1 MRPTPTPRRPRRSD
15 FQRTRRRIVE
25 AARALVAERGPEGLT
40 VSGVARAAQINR
52 TTAYQHFRTRDELVG
67 AVMAEIVAEVGGVIG
82 GEGGLADRID
92 RVAAYF
98 MDRPEIARLALH
110 LVLSETPFPSAA
122 WGPYLDE
129 MRALVASGGARPDV
143 DPEMLAHVL
152 MAVALLWPLQARVA
166 SDDPRAVL
174 EATRRF
180 TRELKRL
187 LLYGLFRPEAW
198 PDLVASVE
206 REPAPGATP
215 RRRTP

>member
-1 MRPTPTPRRPRRSD
+1 MPRRPRRSD

-25 AARALVAERGPEGLT
+25 AARALMAERGPEGLT

-67 AVMAEIVAEVGGVIG
+67 AVMTEIVAEVSGLIG
-82 GEGGLADRID
+82 GGGGLAERID
-92 RVAAYF
+92 HVAGYF
-98 MDRPEIARLALH
+98 MDHPEIARLALH

-122 WGPYLDE
+122 WGPYLEE
-129 MRALVASGGARPDV
+129 MRALVASGGVRPDV
-143 DPEMLAHVL
+143 DPEMLAQVL

-206 REPAPGATP
+206 REAAPGAPP
-215 RRRTP
+215 RGRTP